1 MLCAIR
7 EDAVTISRS
16 RIRWRA
22 SIAYIRRPGCRYTI
36 RGWNIRDA
44 AFVLRT
50 FQQLVRGRHHS
61 QVGKRVI
68 DPLRVG
74 AARGGEEENRSLP
87 ILPWI
92 RQRDRPQRH
101 RIPLLEEKTH
111 SASQ

>member
-7 EDAVTISRS
+7 ANAVTTPRS
-16 RIRWRA
+16 RIRWRT
-22 SIAYIRRPGCRYTI
+22 SIASTRRLGCRYI
-36 RGWNIRDA
+36 VHGRDARDA
-44 AFVLRT
+44 ALVLRT

-68 DPLRVG
+68 DPLWVG
-74 AARGGEEENRSLP
+74 AARGGEEENRSLAT
-87 ILPWI
+87 LPRI

-111 SASQ
+111 GASQ

>member
-7 EDAVTISRS
+7 ENAVTTPRS
-16 RIRWRA
+16 GIRWRT
-22 SIAYIRRPGCRYTI
+22 SIASARRPGCRYTI
-36 RGWNIRDA
+36 RGRNARDA
-44 AFVLRT
+44 ALILRT
-50 FQQLVRGRHHS
+50 FQQLIRGRHHS

-68 DPLRVG
+68 DPLWVG

-87 ILPWI
+87 MLPRI

-111 SASQ
+111 GASQ